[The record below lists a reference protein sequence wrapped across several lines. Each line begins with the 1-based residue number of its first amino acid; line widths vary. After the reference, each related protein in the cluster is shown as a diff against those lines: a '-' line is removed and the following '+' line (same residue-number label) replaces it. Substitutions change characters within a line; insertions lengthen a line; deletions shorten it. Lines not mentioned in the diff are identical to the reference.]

1 VDLRTFIRG
10 MQLALRASVAAGVS
24 IALAQLFGLEHP
36 IYSFLSA
43 VIVTDLAPSQSRR
56 LGTHRLLS
64 TVVGA
69 LWGAALN
76 QILPA
81 GAWAVGL
88 GILIAML
95 TCQLLRSPEGAKV
108 AGFTCG
114 IIVLQNSPDPWAGAF
129 SRLIETALGVS
140 VALLVSYLPKLIRI
154 DESDNKIA

>member
-1 VDLRTFIRG
+1 LHSERPLQPACRSRSRSSSGWNILSILSFPQSSSRTWRHPKVDGSERT
-10 MQLALRASVAAGVS
+10 ASSRPWWAR
-24 IALAQLFGLEHP
+24 FG
-36 IYSFLSA
+36 
-43 VIVTDLAPSQSRR
+43 
-56 LGTHRLLS
+56 
-64 TVVGA
+64 
-69 LWGAALN
+69 GAALN

-129 SRLIETALGVS
+129 SRLIETALGVT